1 MSKSNANKTQH
12 TETQHKT
19 QSSTSSSI
27 EYDVDQVIV
36 GSGFGGACSALRLSE
51 KGYKV
56 LVLEK
61 GKRWKEKDFPET
73 NWNFK
78 KYLWAPKL
86 GMTGPWQITPT
97 RKVVALHG
105 AGVGGGSLIYANTHY
120 IPKQEVFEAPQW
132 TRSRDNWYESLQ
144 PFYALAQRMLG
155 TSTGRFEGPADK
167 VLQDVAKDM
176 GKEDTYELVNTGVYY
191 EDQKRATD
199 NPDEPYF
206 QGDGPQ
212 RNSCDLC
219 ARCMIGCPKNAKN
232 TLEKNYLFF
241 AERNG
246 VEIRAESE
254 VTQILPL
261 PNAMG
266 VRDGSAGYQLTV
278 QNSTGWLKST
288 YTIKTRGLVLSGGV
302 LGTLKLLMQSKHQ
315 HNTLPALSN
324 MLGREVRTNSETFYS
339 VGFDTKGPFKEGD
352 ISKGLAITS
361 AFKPDEVTTIEPV
374 RFNKGS
380 DSIWFS
386 FSFVPLTSA
395 GGIPRA
401 LRLLINIIRSP
412 LKALRL
418 LNPVG
423 KTKNSSILMIMQSED
438 SYVHAKWKRA
448 WTKLFRKTMTVEQE
462 PGDKALT
469 NYFDVG
475 QDVAERYGKKSQGDV
490 GNVALDI
497 LVNTP
502 LTAHIMGGVPIAKSA
517 DAGVV
522 NEAGEVFGYSNL
534 RVLDGSI
541 IPGNLAV
548 NPSLT
553 ILALSEYAMSKV
565 PVFDEKKAADIKPI
579 QFSEA
584 LPGMASIMKGSG
596 DLLAEAVSL
605 SQEMNN
611 NLETPS
617 ARRQVSE
624 PATSE

>member
-1 MSKSNANKTQH
+1 MAQASNSNDPH
-12 TETQHKT
+12 FD
-19 QSSTSSSI
+19 
-27 EYDVDQVIV
+27 YDQIVI

-61 GKRWKEKDFPET
+61 GKRWKEQDFPNT

-105 AGVGGGSLIYANTHY
+105 SAVGGGSLIYANTHY
-120 IPKQEVFEAPQW
+120 IPKPDIFSAPQW

-155 TSTGRFEGPADK
+155 TSTGRYEGPADK
-167 VLQDVAKDM
+167 VLKDVAKDM

-191 EDQKRATD
+191 EDQKKAAGHSQD
-199 NPDEPYF
+199 PYF
-206 QGDGPQ
+206 QGKGPE
-212 RNSCDLC
+212 RESCDLC

-254 VTQILPL
+254 VTRIEAL
-261 PNAMG
+261 PNEAG
-266 VRDGSAGYQLTV
+266 QRDGSAGYEITV
-278 QNSTGWLKST
+278 QSSTALFKKS
-288 YTIKTRGLVLSGGV
+288 YTLRTRGLVLSAGV
-302 LGTLKLLMQSKHQ
+302 LGTLKLLMQSKHKDQ
-315 HNTLPALSN
+315 TLPSISN
-324 MLGREVRTNSETFYS
+324 TLGREVRTNSETFYS
-339 VGFDTKGPFKEGD
+339 VGFDTKNTYKEKE
-352 ISKGLAITS
+352 ISRGLSITS

-380 DSIWFS
+380 DSTWLT
-386 FSFVPLTSA
+386 FSFVPLTNA

-401 LRLLINIIRSP
+401 LRLLINVLRNP
-412 LKALRL
+412 FKALRL
-418 LNPVG
+418 INPVG
-423 KTKNSSILMIMQSED
+423 KTKNTSILMIMQSED

-448 WTKLFRKTMTVEQE
+448 WTKLFRKQVTIEQE
-462 PGDKALT
+462 PGDKQLT
-469 NYFDVG
+469 NYFDIG
-475 QDVAERYGKKSQGDV
+475 QDVAKRYSEKSKGDV

-517 DAGVV
+517 ESGVV
-522 NEAGEVFGYSNL
+522 NESGEVFGYENL

-553 ILALSEYAMSKV
+553 ILALSEYAMAQV
-565 PVFDEKKAADIKPI
+565 PVFNEEKASSIEPI
-579 QFSEA
+579 LFSDA
-584 LPGMASIMKGSG
+584 LPGMASSLQGSG
-596 DLLAEAVSL
+596 DLLAEAIKL
-605 SQEMNN
+605 SEQLAKQATTPTSSEAKQ
-611 NLETPS
+611 LEE
-617 ARRQVSE
+617 E
-624 PATSE
+624 PA

>member
-1 MSKSNANKTQH
+1 MTDN
-12 TETQHKT
+12 
-19 QSSTSSSI
+19 TSS
-27 EYDVDQVIV
+27 ETYDQVVI
-36 GSGFGGACSALRLSE
+36 GSGFGGACSALRFSE

-61 GKRWKEKDFPET
+61 GKRWKEQDFPET

-120 IPKQEVFEAPQW
+120 IPKPDIFKAPQW
-132 TRSRDNWYESLQ
+132 TRSRDDWYESLQ

-155 TSTGRFEGPADK
+155 TSTGRYEGPADK
-167 VLQDVAKDM
+167 VLKDVAKDLQR
-176 GKEDTYELVNTGVYY
+176 EDTYELVNTGVYY
-191 EDQKRATD
+191 DDQKKASA
-199 NPDEPYF
+199 NPSEPYF
-206 QGDGPQ
+206 QGKGPA
-212 RNSCDLC
+212 RESCDLC

-232 TLEKNYLFF
+232 TLEKNYLYF

-254 VTQILPL
+254 VTRIEAL
-261 PNAMG
+261 PNAQG
-266 VRDGSAGYQLTV
+266 QRDGSAGYELTIKH
-278 QNSTGWLKST
+278 STSWSSRT
-288 YTIKTRGLVLSGGV
+288 YTIRCKGVTLSAGV
-302 LGTLKLLMQSKHQ
+302 LGTLKLLMQSKYRDS
-315 HNTLPALSN
+315 TLPNISEQ
-324 MLGREVRTNSETFYS
+324 LGREVRTNSETFYS
-339 VGFDTKGPFKEGD
+339 VGFDTKDNFKEKD
-352 ISKGLAITS
+352 ISKGLSITS
-361 AFKPDEVTTIEPV
+361 AFKPDDVTTIEPV
-374 RFNKGS
+374 RFNRGS
-380 DSIWFS
+380 DSTWLT
-386 FSFVPLTSA
+386 FSFVPLTNA

-401 LRLLINIIRSP
+401 LRLLVNILTKP
-412 LKALRL
+412 LTFLRL
-418 LNPVG
+418 INPVG

-448 WTKLFRKTMTVEQE
+448 WTRLFRRGLTVEQE
-462 PGDKALT
+462 PGDRKLT

-475 QDVAERYGKKSQGDV
+475 QDVAQRYSEKAKGDV

-502 LTAHIMGGVPIAKSA
+502 LTAHIMGGVPIAKSP
-517 DAGVV
+517 DQGVV
-522 NEAGEVFGYSNL
+522 NEAGEVYGYQNL

-565 PVFDEKKAADIKPI
+565 PMYNKEKASTIEPVL
-579 QFSEA
+579 FSEA
-584 LPGMASIMKGSG
+584 LPGMASSMKGSG
-596 DLLAEAVSL
+596 DLLAEALRMSEQVQTS
-605 SQEMNN
+605 
-611 NLETPS
+611 PS
-617 ARRQVSE
+617 PKLNEKEDAVTE
-624 PATSE
+624 LT